1 MALPP
6 CHVLAQFNVRSEGD
20 THYLSCALYQRSCDV
35 GLGVPFNIA
44 SYAFL
49 THLIAKECDMVA
61 EEFVYFMGNTHVYN
75 DHIEALTEQVTR
87 EPLPFPKIT
96 IPVKKSL
103 EEYTVSDIE
112 WKEEYQSH
120 KTIKMNMS
128 A

>member
-1 MALPP
+1 
-6 CHVLAQFNVRSEGD
+6 
-20 THYLSCALYQRSCDV
+20 
-35 GLGVPFNIA
+35 
-44 SYAFL
+44 
-49 THLIAKECDMVA
+49 MVA